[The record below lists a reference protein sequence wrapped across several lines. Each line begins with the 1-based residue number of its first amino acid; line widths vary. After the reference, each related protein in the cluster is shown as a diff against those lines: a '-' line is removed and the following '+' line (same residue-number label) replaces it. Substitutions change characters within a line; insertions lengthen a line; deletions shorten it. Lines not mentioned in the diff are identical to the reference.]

1 MKSTA
6 VTVTTSPTLL
16 ISADNQNRICYLHST
31 SGSTFLGDS
40 EVTSSTGLHLPNN
53 QTIEI
58 HLPLGETLYGIT
70 SSGTTNVR
78 VLTPD
83 LD

>member
-6 VTVTTSPTLL
+6 VTVATTATL
-16 ISADNQNRICYLHST
+16 IIAADNQPRTCYLHST
-31 SGSTFLGDS
+31 SGSTYLGDS
-40 EVTSSTGLHLPNN
+40 AVTTSSGLHLPNN
-53 QTIEI
+53 ATITI
-58 HLPLGETLYGIT
+58 QVPFGETLYGIT
-70 SSGTTNVR
+70 NTGTTDVR

>member
-1 MKSTA
+1 MKSNA
-6 VTVTTSPTLL
+6 VTVTTSATLL
-16 ISADNQNRICYLHST
+16 INADNQNRVCYLHST
-31 SGSTFLGDS
+31 SGSTYLGDS
-40 EVTSSTGLHLPNN
+40 AVTVSTGLHLPNN

-58 HLPLGETLYGIT
+58 HLPLGQTIYGIT
-70 SSGTTNVR
+70 NSGTTDVR

>member
-1 MKSTA
+1 MKSNA
-6 VTVTTSPTLL
+6 VTVTTSATLL
-16 ISADNQNRICYLHST
+16 INADNQNRVCYLHST
-31 SGSTFLGDS
+31 SGSTYLGDS
-40 EVTSSTGLHLPNN
+40 AVTVSTGLHLPNN

-58 HLPLGETLYGIT
+58 HLPLGQTIYGIT
-70 SSGTTNVR
+70 GSGTTDVR

>member
-1 MKSTA
+1 MKSVA

-16 ISADNQNRICYLHST
+16 VAADNQNRIIWLHTT
-31 SGSTFLGDS
+31 SGSAYLGNS
-40 EVTSSTGLHLPNN
+40 AVTDATGLHLENN
-53 QTIEI
+53 STLEI
-58 HLPLGETLYGIT
+58 HLPLGETLYGVA

-83 LD
+83 AD

>member
-1 MKSTA
+1 MKSVA

-16 ISADNQNRICYLHST
+16 IAADDQNRICYLHTT
-31 SGSTFLGDS
+31 SGSSYLGDS
-40 EVTSSTGLHLPNN
+40 TVTSPSGLHVPNN

-58 HLPLGETLYGIT
+58 HLPLGETLYGIAGT
-70 SSGTTNVR
+70 GTTNVR

-83 LD
+83 GD

>member
-1 MKSTA
+1 MKSVA

-16 ISADNQNRICYLHST
+16 VAADNQTRIIWLHTT
-31 SGSTFLGDS
+31 SGSSYLGGS
-40 EVTSSTGLHLPNN
+40 TVTDATGLHLENN
-53 QTIEI
+53 STMEI
-58 HLPLGETLYGIT
+58 HLPLGESLYGIA

-83 LD
+83 AD

>member
-1 MKSTA
+1 MKSNA
-6 VTVTTSPTLL
+6 VTVTTSATLL
-16 ISADNQNRICYLHST
+16 INADNQNRVCYLHST
-31 SGSTFLGDS
+31 SGSTYLGDS
-40 EVTSSTGLHLPNN
+40 AVTVSTGLHLPNN

-58 HLPLGETLYGIT
+58 HLPFGQTLYGIT
-70 SSGTTNVR
+70 GSGTTDVR

>member
-1 MKSTA
+1 MKSNA
-6 VTVTTSPTLL
+6 VTVSTSATLL
-16 ISADNQNRICYLHST
+16 IPADNQNRICYLHST
-31 SGSTFLGDS
+31 SGSTYLGDNA
-40 EVTSSTGLHLPNN
+40 VTTANGLHLPNN

-70 SSGTTNVR
+70 NSGTTNVR

-83 LD
+83 GD

>member
-1 MKSTA
+1 MKSVA

-16 ISADNQNRICYLHST
+16 IAADNQNRICYLHTT
-31 SGSTFLGDS
+31 SGSTYLGDS
-40 EVTSSTGLHLPNN
+40 AVTASSGLHLPNN
-53 QTIEI
+53 TTIEI

-70 SSGTTNVR
+70 NSGTTNVR

-83 LD
+83 GD

>member
-1 MKSTA
+1 MKSVA

-16 ISADNQNRICYLHST
+16 IAADNQNRICWLHTT
-31 SGSTFLGDS
+31 SGSTYLGDS
-40 EVTSSTGLHLPNN
+40 AVTSSSGLHLENN
-53 QTIEI
+53 STMEI

-70 SSGTTNVR
+70 GTGTTNVR

-83 LD
+83 GD

>member
-1 MKSTA
+1 MKSVS

-16 ISADNQNRICYLHST
+16 ISADDQNRICYLHTT
-31 SGSTFLGDS
+31 SGSTYLGDS
-40 EVTSSTGLHLPNN
+40 AVTSSSGLHLPNN

-58 HLPLGETLYGIT
+58 HLPLGETLYGVAGT
-70 SSGTTNVR
+70 GTTNVR

-83 LD
+83 SD

>member
-1 MKSTA
+1 MKSNA
-6 VTVTTSPTLL
+6 VTVTTSATLL
-16 ISADNQNRICYLHST
+16 INADNQNRVCYLHST
-31 SGSTFLGDS
+31 SGSTYLGDS
-40 EVTSSTGLHLPNN
+40 AVTVSTGLHLPNN

-58 HLPLGETLYGIT
+58 HLPLGQTLYGIT
-70 SSGTTNVR
+70 GSGTTDVR